1 MTMTP
6 PDFLMRVPPLKLHVR
21 NATQTDS
28 EPPVVRA
35 GRSASPGVEA
45 AGGH

>member
-28 EPPVVRA
+28 EPPMVRA
-35 GRSASPGVEA
+35 GLRFRRGS
-45 AGGH
+45 GGH